1 MLAQVL
7 RDRPVWEEWTEP
19 EAHADAE
26 TPAHAILF
34 RDDEDEEDEDF
45 LGDPTLDDEEDED
58 LVEDDDFLDDDL
70 DGVEADEEFDDD
82 EDEDL

>member
-19 EAHADAE
+19 ASHPDTDA
-26 TPAHAILF
+26 PPRIVLF
-34 RDDEDEEDEDF
+34 RDDEDDEDEDF
-45 LGDPTLDDEEDED
+45 IEDPSLDEEDEEI
-58 LVEDDDFLDDDL
+58 VEDDDFLDDDL
-70 DGVEADEEFDDD
+70 DEVEADEDYDDD